1 MTKKPSLFSEEDI
14 IYTEARNKKKLKKD
28 FLVGDSFAGR
38 LSMSFANYLLE
49 NTPPQALKNS
59 VDLSFIFKKFQD
71 NYNYLVKSE
80 GWSDRMVRTIIWNIC
95 LNKEK
100 RPYSLYT
107 FFKYEDDYYNSK
119 LIPYD
124 EEDDYE

>member
-1 MTKKPSLFSEEDI
+1 MDKPSLFSEEDI
-14 IYTEARNKKKLKKD
+14 VYTESRNIKKSRKD
-28 FLVGDSFAGR
+28 FLVGDRFSGR
-38 LSMSFANYLLE
+38 LSATFGYYLLE
-49 NTPPQALKNS
+49 NIPPQALKNS

-71 NYNYLVKSE
+71 IYNYLVKSE

-100 RPYSLYT
+100 NPYSLYT

-119 LIPYD
+119 LVPYD
-124 EEDDYE
+124 EECDYE